1 MRIAGFDE
9 ELSYKI
15 RLASAYF
22 DMEPSAYIRRL
33 LEADFKRL
41 ADGNELLRLAFE
53 ARR

>member
-9 ELSYKI
+9 DISYKI

-33 LEADFKRL
+33 LEADVERL
-41 ADGNELLRLAFE
+41 AKANELLRLAFE